1 MILLEAAMISVLV
14 TGSRDWPSKTLV
26 GCVLD
31 DFLLSV
37 VGQRDSVTLINGG
50 AAGVDQMAQKYWR
63 DNNVGNVIT
72 IYPDWHL
79 HGKRAGIVRN
89 VDMINMDPDYV
100 LAFIYNTSKG
110 STFTLNESLRRGLK
124 TYAFRLDSSIIKE

>member
-1 MILLEAAMISVLV
+1 MISVLV

-50 AAGVDQMAQKYWR
+50 AAGVDTMAANHWKKHHI
-63 DNNVGNVIT
+63 GNVIT
-72 IYPDWHL
+72 VYPDWNL
-79 HGKRAGIVRN
+79 HGNKAGIIRN
-89 VDMINMDPDYV
+89 VDMLNMDPTYV
-100 LAFIYNTSKG
+100 LAFIYNNSKG
-110 STFTLNESLRRGLK
+110 ATFTIREARKRGMKAYALSLDTPR
-124 TYAFRLDSSIIKE
+124 KEEK